1 MIGTLINVGTVIV
14 GGSLGTLLGSRLPE
28 RLRETVMHGLGL
40 VTLVLGITMAITT
53 KNVLVVMGSV
63 LIGGLLGEWWNIDHA
78 LERASEWVHRQVAK
92 KLPASSLGRFS
103 EGLITASLVFCI
115 GPMTLLGS
123 IQDGLTGDY
132 TLLAIKSLLDLFSS
146 LIFASSLGIGVVF
159 AALVVLVYQG
169 AITLLAVYA
178 QQLLTTAMINEMTAT
193 GGVMIIAIGLLL
205 LDLKKIRV
213 ANLLPA
219 LFIAPAIVA
228 ILTALNIT
236 L

>member
-1 MIGTLINVGTVIV
+1 LIGTLINVGTVIV